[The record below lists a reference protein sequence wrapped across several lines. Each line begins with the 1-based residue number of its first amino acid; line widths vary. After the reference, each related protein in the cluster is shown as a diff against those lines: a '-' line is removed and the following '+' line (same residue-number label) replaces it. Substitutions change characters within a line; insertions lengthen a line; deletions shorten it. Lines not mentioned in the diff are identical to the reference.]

1 MDQISIPCTDTLSRN
16 FERQN
21 LNHWIREVPDIIF
34 ECENFCDSNERIG
47 DFWTINYDDLILI
60 FLSQIISS
68 FYFEEKNWT
77 KLLLNEGGET
87 FHRDPLWLGQSVAT
101 GPLGEV
107 GNVTRDAWSH
117 ATVSALLRAVTL
129 LWCTLL
135 PNGTL
140 MMHKIWHFTVGFC
153 KKFCQSE
160 IYLKWDAMI
169 MEEVVWLKDRAFL
182 SHMGGLS
189 MTVVERSEDWFR
201 CFLVVVM

>member
-1 MDQISIPCTDTLSRN
+1 M
-16 FERQN
+16 
-21 LNHWIREVPDIIF
+21 
-34 ECENFCDSNERIG
+34 
-47 DFWTINYDDLILI
+47 NYDDLILI

-77 KLLLNEGGET
+77 KFLLNEGGET
-87 FHRDPLWLGQSVAT
+87 LHRDPLRLGQSVAT

-107 GNVTRDAWSH
+107 GNVTWDACSRMP
-117 ATVSALLRAVTL
+117 VSARLRVVTV

-135 PNGTL
+135 PNVTL
-140 MMHKIWHFTVGFC
+140 MMHKIRHLTVGFC

-182 SHMGGLS
+182 SNMGGLS
-189 MTVVERSEDWFR
+189 MTVMERSADWFR